1 MKRQRKMSELLIV
14 GGLFLGS
21 LLLLY
26 AIGVPVAI
34 AMGASCIVM
43 WLSPFSEGINFTLI
57 STRLFYGVNSFPLLA
72 IPFYVFLGRL
82 MNRVGMTE
90 RIFDFAGSIVGHYRG
105 GIAHVNIVASMIFSG
120 MSGMAAADAAGLGRI
135 EYTSMRQHGYNKG
148 TALGVTGS
156 SALIG
161 PLIPPS
167 VAIIIY
173 GVLAEESIGK
183 LFLGGLVPGIIMG
196 LSLMVFV
203 VILSRYHGFEADTEF
218 DLKEIWT
225 SFRRSFFALL
235 TPILIIFGLLSG
247 QFTATEAGAI
257 AVMYIC
263 IVGAFIYQELT
274 LGGLVD
280 EMKYSMIETC
290 SLTFIVAV
298 ASLYGLVALQLQ
310 LPQLM
315 LQGFAGFS
323 HDTTLVLLALTV
335 LFLVVG
341 TFMDTI
347 AAMTVLVPIIMPL
360 LSTASIDPIHF
371 GVVMLLALLLGLLT
385 PPFGII
391 LFVLEKV
398 TDASLEEVMKG
409 VLPYYIPIITVLVL
423 CIFFPELVTYVPNQL
438 LE

>member
-1 MKRQRKMSELLIV
+1 MSELIVV
-14 GGLFLGS
+14 GGLFLGI

-34 AMGASCIVM
+34 AMGVSVVVM
-43 WLSPFSEGINFTLI
+43 WASPFGDGIKFTLI
-57 STRLFYGVNSFPLLA
+57 SNQLFYGVNSYPLLA
-72 IPFYVFLGRL
+72 VPFYVLLGRL
-82 MNRVGMTE
+82 MNRIGMTE
-90 RIFDFAGSIVGHYRG
+90 RIFDFAGAVVGHYRG

-120 MSGMAAADAAGLGRI
+120 MSGLATADAAGLGRI
-135 EYTSMRQHGYNKG
+135 EYTAMRDNGYDKK

-156 SALIG
+156 SSLIG

-173 GVLAEESIGK
+173 GVLADESIGK
-183 LFLGGLVPGIIMG
+183 LFMGGFLPGVIMG
-196 LSLMVFV
+196 LALMVFV
-203 VILSRYHGFEADTEF
+203 VVLSHYYGFQPDTEF
-218 DLKEIWT
+218 ELGRVWETFK
-225 SFRRSFFALL
+225 RSVFALL
-235 TPILIIFGLLSG
+235 TPIIIIGGLLSG

-257 AVMYIC
+257 GVVYIC
-263 IVGAFIYQELT
+263 LVGALVYRNLT
-274 LGGLVD
+274 VGDIVQ
-280 EMKYSMIETC
+280 EMKDSMVETC
-290 SLTFIVAV
+290 ALTFIISV

-310 LPQLM
+310 LPRL
-315 LQGFAGFS
+315 LVDGFAGIS
-323 HDTTLVLLALTV
+323 SDPTMLLLSLTV

-360 LSTASIDPIHF
+360 VTLGNIDPIHF

-398 TDASLEEVMKG
+398 TDATLEEVIKG
-409 VLPYYIPIITVLVL
+409 VLPYYIPVITVLLL
-423 CIFFPELVTYVPNQL
+423 CIFFPELVTYIPREL
-438 LE
+438 IG

>member
-1 MKRQRKMSELLIV
+1 MSELLIV
-14 GGLFLGS
+14 GGLFLGV

-34 AMGASCIVM
+34 AMGVSVVVM
-43 WLSPFSEGINFTLI
+43 WALPFGQTVNFTLI
-57 STRLFYGVNSFPLLA
+57 SNQLFFGVNSYPLLA
-72 IPFYVFLGRL
+72 VPFYVFLGRL
-82 MNRVGMTE
+82 MNRVGMTQ
-90 RIFDFAGSIVGHYRG
+90 RIFDFAGSVVGHYRG

-120 MSGMAAADAAGLGRI
+120 MSGMATADAAGLGRI
-135 EYTSMRQHGYNKG
+135 EYTAMRDHGYDKK

-183 LFLGGLVPGIIMG
+183 LFLGGLLPGVIMG
-196 LSLMVFV
+196 LALMVFV
-203 VILSRYHGFEADTEF
+203 VVLSRYYGFEPDSDFE
-218 DLKEIWT
+218 LSEILRT
-225 SFRRSFFALL
+225 FKRSLFALL
-235 TPILIIFGLLSG
+235 TPVLIIGGLLSG

-257 AVMYIC
+257 GVVYIC
-263 IVGAFIYQELT
+263 LVGTLVYRELT
-274 LGGLVD
+274 LDGLFE
-280 EMKYSMIETC
+280 EMKNSMIETC
-290 SLTFIVAV
+290 SLTFIIAV

-310 LPQLM
+310 LPRL
-315 LQGFAGFS
+315 LVEGFAGVS
-323 HDTTLVLLALTV
+323 SDPTMLLLSLTL

-360 LSTASIDPIHF
+360 VTMANIDPIHF

-398 TDASLEEVMKG
+398 TDAELDEVMKG
-409 VLPYYIPIITVLVL
+409 VLPYYIPVITVLL
-423 CIFFPELVTYVPNQL
+423 LAIFFPEIVTYIPRQL
-438 LE
+438 MG

>member
-1 MKRQRKMSELLIV
+1 MSELLIV
-14 GGLFLGS
+14 GGLFLGI

-26 AIGVPVAI
+26 AIGVPVAV
-34 AMGASCIVM
+34 AMGVSVVVM
-43 WLSPFSEGINFTLI
+43 WVSPYGNGIDFTLI
-57 STRLFYGVNSFPLLA
+57 SNQLFYGVNSYPLLA
-72 IPFYVFLGRL
+72 VPFYVLLGRL
-82 MNRVGMTE
+82 MNRIGMTE

-105 GIAHVNIVASMIFSG
+105 GIAQVNIVASMIFSG
-120 MSGMAAADAAGLGRI
+120 MSGLATADAAGLGRI
-135 EYTSMRQHGYNKG
+135 EYAAMRENGYDKK

-173 GVLAEESIGK
+173 GVLADESIGK
-183 LFLGGLVPGIIMG
+183 LFMGGFLPGIIMG
-196 LSLMVFV
+196 LALMVFV
-203 VILSRYHGFEADTEF
+203 VVLSYHYGFEPDSEF
-218 DLKEIWT
+218 EASRVWETFKHSI
-225 SFRRSFFALL
+225 FALL
-235 TPILIIFGLLSG
+235 TPVIIIGGLLSG

-257 AVMYIC
+257 GVVF
-263 IVGAFIYQELT
+263 IV
-274 LGGLVD
+274 LVGSLVYRNLSAND
-280 EMKYSMIETC
+280 IVQEMKNSMIETC
-290 SLTFIVAV
+290 ALTFIIAV

-310 LPQLM
+310 LPRL
-315 LQGFAGFS
+315 LVDGFAGVS
-323 HDTTLVLLALTV
+323 SDPTMLLLSLTL

-360 LSTASIDPIHF
+360 ITLTNIDPIHF

-409 VLPYYIPIITVLVL
+409 VLPYYIPVVTVLLL
-423 CIFFPELVTYVPNQL
+423 CIFFPDLVTYIPREL
-438 LE
+438 IG